1 MTQETIAA
9 TPELDALKQSIRL
22 IVAEEL
28 ELDPAEI
35 KDSADFVEEYDADSL
50 SLITVVARIEKEVG
64 IVVPRDRF
72 AEMSTLEDVFAVVA
86 ERTGAGPQ
94 GE

>member
-1 MTQETIAA
+1 MTQETITAG
-9 TPELDALKQSIRL
+9 PELAALKQSIRQ

-28 ELDPAEI
+28 ELDLAELT
-35 KDSADFVEEYDADSL
+35 DSADFVEEYDADSL

-72 AEMSTLEDVFAVVA
+72 TEMSTLDDVFAVVA
-86 ERTGAGPQ
+86 EHTAAGSR

>member
-1 MTQETIAA
+1 MTQKTINAG
-9 TPELDALKQSIRL
+9 PELAELKQSIRQ

-28 ELDPAEI
+28 ELDPAELT
-35 KDSADFVEEYDADSL
+35 DSADFVEEYDADSL

-72 AEMSTLEDVFAVVA
+72 AEMSTLDDVFAVVA
-86 ERTGAGPQ
+86 EHTGAGSR

>member
-1 MTQETIAA
+1 MTQETITAS
-9 TPELDALKQSIRL
+9 PDLDEVKASIRQ

-28 ELDPAEI
+28 ELDPDELT
-35 KDSADFVEEYDADSL
+35 DTADFVEEYDADSL

-72 AEMSTLEDVFAVVA
+72 AEMATLDDVFAVVA
-86 ERTGAGPQ
+86 EHIGAGSR